1 MLSSIVK
8 FSKSLSIKILV
19 GIIILPFVFWG
30 MGDIFSGGN
39 QNIIAKIDSEKVSTR
54 DFAEYL
60 NRLNLNDQ
68 QIKDLKKTD
77 LIQKILS
84 EYIGRRIINLEMED
98 LGIVLSDSSL
108 KDIIVNDKTFFK
120 DKKFSRTEY
129 EKFLIQSGVTAPM
142 FEDNIAEQEKR
153 RQLLTFLSRGTSIP
167 DFLVQNAFNEEN
179 QVKDIRYIDL
189 NEIFEKKQIKKD
201 EINKIYN
208 ENKDLF
214 TQEFKSIS
222 FSELTPE
229 KLTGLQEFDKNFFNK
244 VELIENDI
252 LDGKNILDIA
262 KLNNLK
268 LIKTGEIDKDKKDV
282 LGQKNQLINNELF
295 KKIFK
300 KNEINSPELFEFENK
315 YFIAQISSVNKI
327 AQNPNDKSVV
337 SAITGQIKFKSII
350 DNNMSIGKK
359 ISEGNFK
366 KKDFEDYAK
375 KNNSTIKYK
384 KIKGLEDEGPF
395 NKNIIKR
402 IFKLDDNEINLISDS
417 QLKQNYLIQIE
428 KTEFLELDKKSKD
441 FDKYKSVAKL
451 NLSNSIYFAYDARI
465 NKKYKIDINN
475 KAVNRLKNSF

>member
-8 FSKSLSIKILV
+8 FSKSLSVKILV

-30 MGDIFSGGN
+30 MGDIFSGGS
-39 QNIIAKIDSEKVSTR
+39 QNIIAKIDSEKVSTKE
-54 DFAEYL
+54 FAEYL
-60 NRLNLNDQ
+60 NRLNLNDKEV
-68 QIKDLKKTD
+68 KDLKKTD
-77 LIQKILS
+77 LVQKILS
-84 EYIGRRIINLEMED
+84 EYIGRRIIKLEMEE

-108 KDIIVNDKTFFK
+108 KNIIVNDKTFFK

-153 RQLLTFLSRGTSIP
+153 RQLLTFLSRGTYIP

-179 QVKDIRYIDL
+179 QVKDVKYIDL
-189 NEIFEKKQIKKD
+189 NEIFENKQIKKE
-201 EINKIYN
+201 EIKKVYN

-214 TQEFKSIS
+214 NQEFKSIS

-229 KLTGLQEFDKNFFNK
+229 NLTGIKEFDKNFFNK
-244 VELIENDI
+244 IESIENDI
-252 LDGKNILDIA
+252 LDGKKAIDIA

-268 LIKTGEIDKDKKDV
+268 LIKTEEISKDKKNK
-282 LGQKNQLINNELF
+282 LGQKNELINDELF
-295 KKIFK
+295 KMIFK
-300 KNEINSPELFEFENK
+300 KKEINKPELIEFKNK
-315 YFIAQISSVNKI
+315 YFIAEISSVDKI
-327 AQNPNDKSVV
+327 AKNPNDQSVV
-337 SAITGQIKFKSII
+337 NAITAQIKFKSIV
-350 DNNMSIGKK
+350 DNNMSIGRK

-366 KKDFEDYAK
+366 KKDFEEYAK
-375 KNNSTIKYK
+375 KNNSTIKYE

-395 NKNIIKR
+395 NKNLIKR
-402 IFKLDDNEINLISDS
+402 IFKLDDGEINLISDS
-417 QLKQNYLIQIE
+417 QLKQNFLIQIE

-441 FDKYKSVAKL
+441 FEKYKSVAKL
-451 NLSNSIYFAYDARI
+451 NLSNSIYFAYDATI